1 MGDPPALRVSDAERE
16 ATVAHLRQAATE
28 GRLTVEEL
36 GERVELAYAARTD
49 ADLVALGADLPAPGP
64 GTPATITPSGPERD
78 DWVVA
83 IMSGANRKGR
93 WRVRRRTTVLALMG
107 GADLDL
113 REATLAAPE
122 VSITAVAIMG
132 GIDVTVPDGVH
143 VEMTGFALMG
153 GNDDTTRGEAP
164 PPGAPVVRV
173 RAFSLMGGI
182 DVHRRR
188 EKRRSRR
195 VGPEP
200 PAPPRLH

>member
-1 MGDPPALRVSDAERE
+1 MTEPSGLRVSDAERE
-16 ATVAHLRQAATE
+16 TTVAQLHQAATE

-36 GERVELAYAARTD
+36 SERVELAYAARTD
-49 ADLVALGADLPAPGP
+49 ADLAALGADLPASTAGGP
-64 GTPATITPSGPERD
+64 ALAPAGPDGT

-83 IMSGANRKGR
+83 VMSGADRKGR
-93 WRVRRRTTVLALMG
+93 WRVRRRTAVLALMG

-113 REATLAAPE
+113 RQAVLAGPE
-122 VSITAVAIMG
+122 VEITAVAVMG
-132 GIDVTVPDGVH
+132 GVDVTVPDGVH
-143 VEMTGFALMG
+143 VEVTGFALMG
-153 GNDDTTRGEAP
+153 ANQDNCRGAEP

-195 VGPEP
+195 VDPGT